1 MVQLTQ
7 RIVLA
12 IAAIQVAAAE
22 EDRAGS
28 SCPTDGR
35 FLATMQIPDK
45 DVGLESG
52 AAVARVSREPMGS
65 AASRTKITCRHTA
78 IRVPDPGSEVGIR
91 QVEIRPVSFSDHFRT
106 RRGLLLRRGDR
117 V

>member
-52 AAVARVSREPMGS
+52 AAVASVSSKPMGS
-65 AASRTKITCRHTA
+65 ATSRTKIAGRHAT
-78 IRVPDPGSEVGIR
+78 IRILDPGLELCVR
-91 QVEIRPVSFSDHFRT
+91 QPEIRPVSFLSLIHIS
-106 RRGLLLRRGDR
+106 
-117 V
+117 